1 VGAAHDRERGVED
14 RHTEDEQR
22 DEQRC
27 EEEVRLTAERLAARP
42 PTTIVDAAMSRPSNR
57 APQSPMKMRAGWK
70 LWGKNPTHIPSTIT
84 DTIGEI
90 EPSASSPASFSRCA

>member
-1 VGAAHDRERGVED
+1 
-14 RHTEDEQR
+14 
-22 DEQRC
+22 
-27 EEEVRLTAERLAARP
+27 
-42 PTTIVDAAMSRPSNR
+42 MSRPSNS

-90 EPSASSPASFSRCA
+90 DPSASRPASFRRCAYRKNAPAAIATVPAASPSRPSMKFTALAMPDDPQHGDQRSEVG